1 MQRQKYTDMIKQ
13 EIIDRII
20 SDVSIEDVAR
30 DEGISFSNEHGK
42 RKWACCPFHNE
53 KTSSFYVDTATNC
66 WRCFGSCRSGGNVIS
81 LYRKLK
87 NGLPFPIACKELAKK
102 YLNEDIEDD
111 YKPSKE
117 DEEKQKEQEAM
128 RIVLTYAQSYFE
140 ECMNNV
146 NPASIK
152 ARETVRKRW
161 GADAIA
167 TFGIG
172 YAPRDG
178 FIEWAGRKQL
188 DLDILEQVGLIGNGE
203 RGKFAMLRDRYTIPI
218 YDKMSRVIGFTART
232 LSEREDIC
240 KYLNLKNSPIYHKN
254 TSVFGINYAQKEARL
269 KDKFYLV
276 EGAPDVIRL
285 QSIGILNTV
294 ASLGGAWTENQL
306 KQLYKLSH
314 KVTFIPDADTQKPG
328 NEFPAGTANVFANG
342 RAALQAGFTVNVR
355 EIPVD
360 YPPAKKE
367 DPDSWIVDI
376 GHFQMMK
383 EEEFIFWYCRRRYWP
398 TAEAIDEITTEDRLQ
413 AIADIC
419 GLLMLIKDED
429 LRSSYLTSLISTYKH
444 SREWKDTLK
453 RAKEAELS
461 EKQERERKGDIKM
474 LREFGFTEHDN
485 CYWGTNKEG
494 DEIQWSNF
502 KMKPLFHIRDD
513 FNPVRLF
520 EIKNN
525 SDEPSRLIE
534 LNMDEI
540 TSSSSL
546 RKRLFGIGDY
556 IWMARDEQL
565 IKLLGYLGRVTETA
579 DPIKQLGW
587 QRDGFYAFCN
597 GASEEGTWIPIDDM
611 GILRLQAGK
620 FYLPAMSK
628 LNKDSRELYVSEKKF
643 RHEKLVDNPTSQA
656 DFFAKV
662 VQVFGDNAKIGLC
675 FYVATLFRDI
685 VISKSRSFP
694 LLNAFGPKGCGKTE
708 FAATL
713 MNFFYKYETKY
724 EPLSITNASM
734 PALSDYVGGVSDALV
749 HIDEYKNSI
758 TQNKVEWLKD
768 LWNGIGRTKMN
779 MDKDKKLVQ
788 AKVDSGIILTG
799 QEMPTAD
806 IALFSRLIYLT
817 FDKGEHT
824 REEKQNFEELERYRQ
839 IGATHITL
847 QLLKHREQFKSCFG
861 NAWKQASNDLESRLE
876 NESILDRIMTNW
888 KVTVAAYLAIRD
900 YIEFPF
906 SYEELLDVVVRG
918 IKTQNSMC
926 NTTDEVAGFWNIVNA
941 AVQMGELKKD
951 QDFKIKT
958 VGCLTTNK
966 MKFENWVMPKSIL
979 MIRKDITMA
988 VYRKLGRQMDE
999 NLLPKESL
1007 LHYLQIGADFLGSTK
1022 NPERFIK
1029 FNPGG
1034 VPETVEKLDAGGVV
1048 VGRQKLYYK
1057 DRPLCFDYTMVSN
1070 RYGINL
1076 DTETDSDSKDP
1087 AAMTDRELEEAGLD
1101 YLPL

>member
-1 MQRQKYTDMIKQ
+1 MIKQ

-20 SDVSIEDVAR
+20 SDVPIQDVAK
-30 DEGISFSNEHGK
+30 DEGINFVKEKGNRS
-42 RKWACCPFHNE
+42 WATCPFHNE
-53 KTSSFYVDTATNC
+53 NTPSFYVDTGMNV
-66 WRCFGSCRSGGNVIS
+66 WRCFGQCRSGGNVIS

-102 YLNEDIEDD
+102 YLNEDIDD
-111 YKPSKE
+111 EYKPSRE
-117 DEEKQKEQEAM
+117 DEERQKEQEAL
-128 RIVLTYAQSYFE
+128 RIALDYAQNYFVE
-140 ECMNNV
+140 ELHKV
-146 NPASIK
+146 NPGANK
-152 ARETVRKRW
+152 AREVVRKRW
-161 GADAIA
+161 GADAIDE
-167 TFGIG
+167 FGIG
-172 YAPRDG
+172 YAPADG
-178 FIEWAGRKQL
+178 FINWAMKKQL
-188 DLDILEQVGLIGNGE
+188 DLDLLEQVGLIGMGE

-232 LSEREDIC
+232 LSDNSDIC
-240 KYLNLKNSPIYHKN
+240 KYLNLKNSPVYHKD
-254 TSVFGINYAQKEARL
+254 TSVFGINFAQKEARL

-276 EGAPDVIRL
+276 EGAPDVVKL

-294 ASLGGAWTENQL
+294 ASLGGSWTENQL
-306 KQLYKLSH
+306 KQLYRVSR
-314 KVTFIPDADTQKPG
+314 KVTFIPDADTLKPG

-342 RAALQAGFTVNVR
+342 RAALQVGFTVNVR

-360 YPPAKKE
+360 YPAPKKE
-367 DPDSWIVDI
+367 DPDSWIVDK
-376 GHFQMMK
+376 GHFLQMK

-398 TAEAIDEITTEDRLQ
+398 SVEDIESYTTEDRLQ

-429 LRSSYLTSLISTYKH
+429 LRISYLTSLISNYKH

-525 SDEPSRLIE
+525 SEEPSRLIE

-587 QRDGFYAFCN
+587 QREGFYAFCN
-597 GASEEGTWIPIDDM
+597 GAIEDGTWQPIDDM
-611 GILRLQAGK
+611 GILRLSAGK

-643 RHEKLVDNPTSQA
+643 RHEKLVEHPTSQA

-662 VQVFGDNAKIGLC
+662 VQVFGENAMVGLC
-675 FYVATLFRDI
+675 FYIATLFRDI

-824 REEKQNFEELERYRQ
+824 REEKQNFEELERFRQ

-847 QLLKHREQFKSCFG
+847 QLLKHREQFKSYFG
-861 NAWKQASNDLESRLE
+861 NAWKKASNDVESRLE
-876 NESILDRIMTNW
+876 NESVLDRIMTNW
-888 KVTVAAYLAIRD
+888 KVPVAAYLAIRD

-906 SYEELLDVVVRG
+906 RYEELLDVVVRG
-918 IKTQNSMC
+918 IKTQNAMC
-926 NTTDEVAGFWNIVNA
+926 NTTDEVAGFWNIINA

-1087 AAMTDRELEEAGLD
+1087 AAMTDKELEEAGLD

>member
-1 MQRQKYTDMIKQ
+1 MIKQ
-13 EIIDRII
+13 EIVDRII
-20 SDVSIEDVAR
+20 SDVSILDVAE
-30 DEGISFSNEHGK
+30 DEGIKFSAKKGNRH
-42 RKWACCPFHNE
+42 WACCPFHNE
-53 KTSSFYVDTATNC
+53 NTASFYVDTGTNC

-81 LYRKLK
+81 FYRKLK
-87 NGLPFPIACKELAKK
+87 NGLEFPIACKELAKK
-102 YLNEDIEDD
+102 YLNEEIEDEWR
-111 YKPSKE
+111 PSKE
-117 DEEKQKEQEAM
+117 EEDKQKEQESL
-128 RIVLTYAQSYFE
+128 RIALNYAQSYFT
-140 ECMNNV
+140 ECMQKV
-146 NPASIK
+146 NSAANK
-152 ARETVRKRW
+152 AREAVCKRW
-161 GADAIA
+161 GKDAIG

-172 YAPRDG
+172 YAPVEG
-178 FIEWAGRKQL
+178 FIAWATQKGL
-188 DLDILEQVGLIGNGE
+188 DFDILEQVGLIGNGE
-203 RGKFAMLRDRYTIPI
+203 RGQFAMLRDRYTIPI

-232 LSEREDIC
+232 MSDNKDIC
-240 KYLNLKNSPIYHKN
+240 KYLNLKNSLVYHKD
-254 TSVFGINYAQKEARL
+254 TSVFGINFAQKEARL
-269 KDKFYLV
+269 RDKFYLV
-276 EGAPDVIRL
+276 EGAPDVLKL

-294 ASLGGAWTENQL
+294 ASLGGSWTENQL
-306 KQLYKLSH
+306 KQLYRISKR
-314 KVTFIPDADTQKPG
+314 VTFIPDADELKPG

-342 RAALQAGFTVNVR
+342 RSALQVGFTVNVR
-355 EIPVD
+355 EIPID
-360 YPPAKKE
+360 YPAPKKE
-367 DPDSWIVDI
+367 DPDSWITDK
-376 GHFQMMK
+376 GHFSQMR
-383 EEEFIFWYCRRRYWP
+383 EEEFVFWYCRRRYWP
-398 TAEAIDEITTEDRLQ
+398 TAEDIEEFTTEDRLQ

-485 CYWGTNKEG
+485 SYWGTNKEG

-525 SDEPSRLIE
+525 GEEPSRLIE

-540 TSSSSL
+540 TSSSTL

-587 QRDGFYAFCN
+587 QREGFYAFCN
-597 GASEEGTWIPIDDM
+597 GASEDGTWIPIDDM

-620 FYLPAMSK
+620 YYLPAMSK

-643 RHEKLVDNPTSQA
+643 RHEKMVDNPTSQS

-662 VQVFGDNAKIGLC
+662 VQVFGDNAKVGLC

-824 REEKQNFEELERYRQ
+824 REEKQNFEELERMRQ

-847 QLLKHREQFKSCFG
+847 QLLKHRDQFQGCFG
-861 NAWKQASNDLESRLE
+861 NAWKQASDDLEERLE
-876 NESILDRIMTNW
+876 GESILDRIMTNW
-888 KVTVAAYLAIRD
+888 KVPLAAYLAIRD
-900 YIEFPF
+900 YIDFPF
-906 SYEELLDVVVRG
+906 SYSDLLGVVVKG
-918 IKTQNSMC
+918 VKTQNSMC
-926 NTTDEVAGFWNIVNA
+926 NTTDEVAGFWNIINA

-958 VGCLTTNK
+958 CGTLATNK
-966 MKFENWVMPKSIL
+966 LKIDNWAMPKSIL

-1007 LHYLQIGADFLGSTK
+1007 LHYLQIGADFYGSTK

-1029 FNPGG
+1029 FTPSGL
-1034 VPETVEKLDAGGVV
+1034 PETVEKTDANGTIT
-1048 VGRQKLYYK
+1048 GRQKLYYK

-1070 RYGINL
+1070 RYGIDL
-1076 DTETDSDSKDP
+1076 DTEVDGEQKQTKDTYV
-1087 AAMTDRELEEAGLD
+1087 MTDAEQKALGLEPS
-1101 YLPL
+1101 PL

>member
-1 MQRQKYTDMIKQ
+1 MIKQ

-20 SDVSIEDVAR
+20 SDVSIKEVAEN
-30 DEGISFSNEHGK
+30 EGITFKSSKGNRH
-42 RKWACCPFHNE
+42 WACCPFHAEN
-53 KTSSFYVDTATNC
+53 TPSFYVDTGTNC
-66 WRCFGSCRSGGNVIS
+66 WRCFGKCRSGGNVIS

-87 NGLPFPIACKELAKK
+87 NGIPFPIACKELAKK
-102 YLNEDIEDD
+102 YLNEEIEDD
-111 YKPSKE
+111 WSSSKE
-117 DEEKQKEQEAM
+117 EIERENERESL
-128 RIVLTYAQSYFE
+128 RIALSYAQSYFTD
-140 ECMNNV
+140 CIQNV
-146 NPASIK
+146 TPASTR
-152 ARETVRKRW
+152 AREAVRKRW
-161 GADAIA
+161 GEDAINA
-167 TFGIG
+167 FGIG
-172 YAPRDG
+172 YAPKDG
-178 FIEWAGRKQL
+178 FIAWAKQHAL
-188 DLDILEQVGLIGNGE
+188 DFDILEQVGLVGRGE
-203 RGKFAMLRDRYTIPI
+203 RGMYAMLRDRYTIPI

-232 LSEREDIC
+232 MSDDKDIC
-240 KYLNLKNSPIYHKN
+240 KYLNLKNSPVYHKDL
-254 TSVFGINYAQKEARL
+254 SVFGINFAQKEARL
-269 KDKFYLV
+269 RDKFYLV
-276 EGAPDVIRL
+276 EGAPDVLKL

-294 ASLGGAWTENQL
+294 ASLGGAWTDNQL
-306 KQLYKLSH
+306 KQLYRISH
-314 KVTFIPDADTQKPG
+314 RVTFIPDADELKPG
-328 NEFPAGTANVFANG
+328 NEFPAGTANVIANG
-342 RAALQAGFTVNVR
+342 RAALKAGFTVNVR
-355 EIPVD
+355 EIPID
-360 YPPAKKE
+360 YPAPKKE
-367 DPDSWIVDI
+367 DPDSWIVDRA
-376 GHFQMMK
+376 HFSQMR
-383 EEEFIFWYCRRRYWP
+383 EEEFIFWYCRRKYWESP
-398 TAEAIDEITTEDRLQ
+398 EDIEELTTEDRLQ
-413 AIADIC
+413 AIEDIC
-419 GLLMLIKDED
+419 SLLMMIRDED
-429 LRSSYLTSLISTYKH
+429 LQNSYLATLISTYKH

-453 RAKEAELS
+453 RAKVAELS
-461 EKQERERKGDIKM
+461 EKQEQERKGDAKM
-474 LREFGFTEHDN
+474 LAEFGFTEHDN
-485 CYWGTNKEG
+485 CYWAYNKEG
-494 DEIQWSNF
+494 SEVQWSNF
-502 KMKPLFHIRDD
+502 KLKPLFHIRDD

-525 SDEPSRLIE
+525 SDEPARLIE

-556 IWMARDEQL
+556 VWMAKDEQL

-587 QRDGFYAFCN
+587 QREGFYAFCN
-597 GASEEGTWIPIDDM
+597 GAIEDGAWMPIDDM
-611 GILRLQAGK
+611 GILRLNAGK

-628 LNKDSRELYVSEKKF
+628 LNRDSRELYVSEKKF

-662 VQVFGDNAKIGLC
+662 VEVFGDNAKVGLC

-685 VISKSRSFP
+685 VIGKSRSFP

-788 AKVDSGIILTG
+788 AKVDSGVILTG

-824 REEKQNFEELERYRQ
+824 REEKQHFEELERMRQ

-847 QLLKHREQFKSCFG
+847 QLLKHREQFLSCFG
-861 NAWKQASNDLESRLE
+861 KAWKQASDDLEERFE
-876 NESILDRIMTNW
+876 GESVLDRIMTNW
-888 KVTVAAYLAIRD
+888 KVPLAAFLAIRD
-900 YIEFPF
+900 YISFPF
-906 SYEELLDVVVRG
+906 SYDDLLQVVTRGVR
-918 IKTQNSMC
+918 TQNGMC

-941 AVQMGELKKD
+941 AVQMGELKKE
-951 QDFKIKT
+951 QDFKIK
-958 VGCLTTNK
+958 VCGALTTNK
-966 MKFENWVMPKSIL
+966 LKIDNWAMPKSIL

-1007 LHYLQIGADFLGSTK
+1007 LHYLQIGADFYGSTK
-1022 NPERFIK
+1022 NPERFVK
-1029 FNPGG
+1029 FAPNGL
-1034 VPETVEKLDAGGVV
+1034 PETVEKTDEAGNIT
-1048 VGRQKLYYK
+1048 GRQKLYYK
-1057 DRPLCFDYTMVSN
+1057 DRPLCFDYQMVSS
-1070 RYGINL
+1070 RYGIDL
-1076 DTETDSDSKDP
+1076 DTETEGDEPKDP
-1087 AAMTDRELEEAGLD
+1087 MSMTDAELEAHG
-1101 YLPL
+1101 YGPLPL

>member
-1 MQRQKYTDMIKQ
+1 MIKQ
-13 EIIDRII
+13 DIIDRII

-30 DEGISFSNEHGK
+30 DEGISFTKEHGK
-42 RKWACCPFHNE
+42 RKWASCPFHNE
-53 KTSSFYVDTATNC
+53 KTASFYVDIATNC

-128 RIVLTYAQSYFE
+128 RIVLSYAQSFFE
-140 ECMNNV
+140 ECMNTE
-146 NPASIK
+146 NPASSEAK
-152 ARETVRKRW
+152 EAVRKRW

-178 FIEWAGRKQL
+178 FIEWAKRKQL
-188 DLDILEQVGLIGNGE
+188 DLDILEQVGLIGVGE
-203 RGKFAMLRDRYTIPI
+203 RGKFAMLRERYTIPI

-232 LSEREDIC
+232 LSDREDIC

-328 NEFPAGTANVFANG
+328 NEFPAGTANVIANG

-360 YPPAKKE
+360 YPAKKKE

-376 GHFQMMK
+376 GHFQQMK
-383 EEEFIFWYCRRRYWP
+383 EEEFIFWYCRRKYWT
-398 TAEAIDEITTEDRLQ
+398 TAEDIEEITTEDRLQ

-453 RAKEAELS
+453 RAKEVELS

-587 QRDGFYAFCN
+587 QREGFYAFCN

-662 VQVFGDNAKIGLC
+662 VQVFGDNAKVGLC

-847 QLLKHREQFKSCFG
+847 QLLKHREQFKSYFG
-861 NAWKQASNDLESRLE
+861 NAWKKASNDLESRLE

-888 KVTVAAYLAIRD
+888 KVPVAAYLAIRD

-906 SYEELLDVVVRG
+906 RYEELLDVVVRG
-918 IKTQNSMC
+918 IKTQNAMC
-926 NTTDEVAGFWNIVNA
+926 NTTDEVAGFWNIINA

-1087 AAMTDRELEEAGLD
+1087 AAMTDKELEEAGLD

>member
-1 MQRQKYTDMIKQ
+1 MIKQ

-20 SDVSIEDVAR
+20 SDVPIQDVAK
-30 DEGISFSNEHGK
+30 DEGIDFVKEKGNK
-42 RKWACCPFHNE
+42 LWATCPFHNE
-53 KTSSFYVDTATNC
+53 NTPSFYVDKGMNV
-66 WRCFGSCRSGGNVIS
+66 WRCFGQCRSGGNVIS

-102 YLNEDIEDD
+102 YLNEDIDD
-111 YKPSKE
+111 EYKPSRE
-117 DEEKQKEQEAM
+117 DEERQKEQEAL
-128 RIVLTYAQSYFE
+128 RIALDYAQSYFVE
-140 ECMNNV
+140 EMHKV
-146 NPASIK
+146 NPGANK
-152 ARETVRKRW
+152 AREVVRKRW
-161 GADAIA
+161 GADAIDE
-167 TFGIG
+167 FGIG
-172 YAPRDG
+172 YAPADG
-178 FIEWAGRKQL
+178 FISWAMKKQL
-188 DLDILEQVGLIGNGE
+188 DLDMLEQVGLIGRGE
-203 RGKFAMLRDRYTIPI
+203 RGMFAMLRDRYTIPI

-232 LSEREDIC
+232 LSDNSDIC
-240 KYLNLKNSPIYHKN
+240 KYLNLKNSPVYHKD
-254 TSVFGINYAQKEARL
+254 TSVFGINFAQKEARL

-276 EGAPDVIRL
+276 EGAPDVVKL

-294 ASLGGAWTENQL
+294 ASLGGSWTENQL
-306 KQLYKLSH
+306 KQLYRVSR
-314 KVTFIPDADTQKPG
+314 KVTFIPDADTLKPG

-342 RAALQAGFTVNVR
+342 RAALQVGFTVNVR

-360 YPPAKKE
+360 YPAPKKE
-367 DPDSWIVDI
+367 DPDSWIVDR
-376 GHFQMMK
+376 GHFQQMK
-383 EEEFIFWYCRRRYWP
+383 EEEFIFWYCRRRYWSSV
-398 TAEAIDEITTEDRLQ
+398 EDIESYTTEDRLQ

-429 LRSSYLTSLISTYKH
+429 LRSSYLTSLIYNYKH

-525 SDEPSRLIE
+525 SEEPSRLIE

-587 QRDGFYAFCN
+587 QREGFYAFCN
-597 GASEEGTWIPIDDM
+597 GAIEDGTWQPIDDM
-611 GILRLQAGK
+611 GILRLSAGK

-643 RHEKLVDNPTSQA
+643 RHEKLVEHPTSQA

-662 VQVFGDNAKIGLC
+662 VQVFGENAMVGLC
-675 FYVATLFRDI
+675 FYIATLFRDI

-847 QLLKHREQFKSCFG
+847 QLLKHREQFQACFG
-861 NAWKQASNDLESRLE
+861 KAWKQASDDLEKRLE
-876 NESILDRIMTNW
+876 SESILDRIMTNW
-888 KVTVAAYLAIRD
+888 KVPVAAYLAIRD

-906 SYEELLDVVVRG
+906 SYSELIEVVVKG

-958 VGCLTTNK
+958 VGSLTTNK
-966 MKFENWVMPKSIL
+966 LKIDNWAMPKSIL

-988 VYRKLGRQMDE
+988 IYRKLGRQMDE

-1034 VPETVEKLDAGGVV
+1034 VPETVEKLDAAGNM
-1048 VGRQKLYYK
+1048 VGRQKIYYK
-1057 DRPLCFDYTMVSN
+1057 DRPLCFDYTMVSS
-1070 RYGINL
+1070 RYGIDL

-1087 AAMTDRELEEAGLD
+1087 AAMTDKELAEAGMQC
-1101 YLPL
+1101 LPL

>member
-1 MQRQKYTDMIKQ
+1 MIKQ

-30 DEGISFSNEHGK
+30 DEGISFTKEHGK
-42 RKWACCPFHNE
+42 RKWASCPFHKE
-53 KTSSFYVDTATNC
+53 KTASFYVDIATNC

-128 RIVLTYAQSYFE
+128 RIVLSYAQSFFE
-140 ECMNNV
+140 ECMNTE
-146 NPASIK
+146 NPASSEAK
-152 ARETVRKRW
+152 EAVRKRW

-178 FIEWAGRKQL
+178 FIEWAKRKQL
-188 DLDILEQVGLIGNGE
+188 DLDILEQVGLIGVGE
-203 RGKFAMLRDRYTIPI
+203 RGKFAMLRERYTIPI

-232 LSEREDIC
+232 LSDREDIC

-328 NEFPAGTANVFANG
+328 NEFPAGTANVIANG

-360 YPPAKKE
+360 YPAKKKE

-376 GHFQMMK
+376 GHFQQMK
-383 EEEFIFWYCRRRYWP
+383 EEEFIFWYCRRKYWT
-398 TAEAIDEITTEDRLQ
+398 TAEDIEEITTEDRLQ

-453 RAKEAELS
+453 RAKEVELS

-587 QRDGFYAFCN
+587 QREGFYAFCN

-662 VQVFGDNAKIGLC
+662 VQVFGDNAKVGLC

-847 QLLKHREQFKSCFG
+847 QLLKHREQFKSYFG
-861 NAWKQASNDLESRLE
+861 NAWKKASNDLESRLE

-888 KVTVAAYLAIRD
+888 KVPVAAYLAIRD

-906 SYEELLDVVVRG
+906 RYEELLDVVVRG
-918 IKTQNSMC
+918 IKTQNAMC
-926 NTTDEVAGFWNIVNA
+926 NTTDEVAGFWNIINA

-1087 AAMTDRELEEAGLD
+1087 AAMTDKELEEAGLD

>member
-1 MQRQKYTDMIKQ
+1 MIKQ
-13 EIIDRII
+13 ENIDRII
-20 SDVSIEDVAR
+20 SDVSIRDVAI
-30 DEGISFSNEHGK
+30 DEGITFSKERGGK
-42 RKWACCPFHNE
+42 LWACCPFHKE
-53 KTSSFYVDTATNC
+53 STPSFFVDTGTNTWKC
-66 WRCFGSCRSGGNVIS
+66 YGGCHSGGNVIS

-87 NGLPFPIACKELAKK
+87 NDLPFPIACKELAKK

-117 DEEKQKEQEAM
+117 DEEKQKEKESLQ
-128 RIVLTYAQSYFE
+128 IILSYAQEFYVQCIHE
-140 ECMNNV
+140 V
-146 NPASIK
+146 NPAANK

-161 GADAIA
+161 GADAIER
-167 TFGIG
+167 FGIG
-172 YAPRDG
+172 YAPRHG
-178 FIEWAGRKQL
+178 FIEWAMRKGL
-188 DLDILEQVGLIGNGE
+188 DFDLLEQVGLIGIGE
-203 RGKFAMLRDRYTIPI
+203 RGKYAMLRDRYTIPI
-218 YDKMSRVIGFTART
+218 YDKMSNVIGFTART
-232 LSEREDIC
+232 MSDDKDIC
-240 KYLNLKNSPIYHKN
+240 KYLNLKNSLVYAKDK
-254 TSVFGINYAQKEARL
+254 SVFGINFAQKEARL
-269 KDKFYLV
+269 KNKFYLV
-276 EGAPDVIRL
+276 EGAPDVVKL
-285 QSIGILNTV
+285 QSLEILNTV

-306 KQLYKLSH
+306 KQLYHISH
-314 KVTFIPDADTQKPG
+314 TVTFIPDADTLKPG
-328 NEFPAGTANVFANG
+328 NEWPAGTANVFANG
-342 RAALQAGFTVNVR
+342 REALAAGFTVNVR
-355 EIPVD
+355 EIPID
-360 YPPAKKE
+360 YPAPKKE
-367 DPDSWIVDI
+367 DPDSWIVDKA
-376 GHFQMMK
+376 HFQQMK
-383 EEEFIFWYCRRRYWP
+383 EEEFIYWFCRRRYWP
-398 TAEAIDEITTEDRLQ
+398 TADDIEQMTTEDRLK

-419 GLLMLIKDED
+419 SLLMMIRDED
-429 LRSSYLTSLISTYKH
+429 LRTSYLTGLCTMYKH

-453 RAKEAELS
+453 RAKESELS
-461 EKQERERKGDIKM
+461 AKQEKERKGDIKM

-485 CYWGTNKEG
+485 SYWGTNKEG

-502 KMKPLFHIRDD
+502 KLKPLFHIRDD

-525 SDEPSRLIE
+525 GEEPSRLIE

-540 TSSSSL
+540 TSSSTL

-556 IWMARDEQL
+556 IWMAKDEQL
-565 IKLLGYLGRVTETA
+565 IKLLGYLGKVTETA

-587 QRDGFYAFCN
+587 QREGFYAFCN
-597 GASEEGTWIPIDDM
+597 GAIEDGSWLPIDDM
-611 GILRLQAGK
+611 GILRLTAGK

-643 RHEKLVDNPTSQA
+643 RHEKIVDNPTSQS

-662 VQVFGDNAKIGLC
+662 VEVFGDNAKVGLC
-675 FYVATLFRDI
+675 FYIATLFRDI
-685 VISKSRSFP
+685 VIGKSRSFP

-758 TQNKVEWLKD
+758 AQNKVEWLKD

-788 AKVDSGIILTG
+788 AKVDSGILLTG

-824 REEKQNFEELERYRQ
+824 REEKQNFEELERFRQ
-839 IGATHITL
+839 IGATHITI
-847 QLLKHREQFKSCFG
+847 QLLKHREQFLAAFG
-861 NAWKQASNDLESRLE
+861 NSWKKASEDLESRLE
-876 NESILDRIMTNW
+876 NDSILDRIMTNW
-888 KVTVAAYLAIRD
+888 KVPVAAYLAIRD
-900 YIEFPF
+900 YIDFPYT
-906 SYEELLDVVVRG
+906 YEDLLQVVVRG
-918 IKTQNSMC
+918 IKNQNAMC

-958 VGCLTTNK
+958 CGTLATNK
-966 MKFENWVMPKSIL
+966 LKIDNWAMPKSIL

-1007 LHYLQIGADFLGSTK
+1007 LHYLQIGADFYGSTK

-1029 FNPGG
+1029 FTPSGL
-1034 VPETVEKLDAGGVV
+1034 PETVEKTDANGTIT
-1048 VGRQKLYYK
+1048 GRQKLYYK

-1070 RYGINL
+1070 RYGIDL
-1076 DTETDSDSKDP
+1076 DTEVDGEQKQTKDTYV
-1087 AAMTDRELEEAGLD
+1087 MTDAEQKALGLEPS
-1101 YLPL
+1101 PL

>member
-1 MQRQKYTDMIKQ
+1 MIKQ

-30 DEGISFSNEHGK
+30 DEGISFTKEHGK
-42 RKWACCPFHNE
+42 KKWACCPFHKE
-53 KTSSFYVDTATNC
+53 KTASFYVDTATNC
-66 WRCFGSCRSGGNVIS
+66 WRCFGQCRSGGNVIS

-140 ECMNNV
+140 ECMSNV
-146 NPASIK
+146 NPSSDIARK
-152 ARETVRKRW
+152 AVQKRW
-161 GADAIA
+161 GTEAIG

-178 FIEWAGRKQL
+178 FIEWAQRKQL
-188 DLDILEQVGLIGNGE
+188 DLDILEQVGLIGVGE

-254 TSVFGINYAQKEARL
+254 TSVFGINFAQKEARL

-294 ASLGGAWTENQL
+294 ASLGGSWTENQL

-314 KVTFIPDADTQKPG
+314 KVTFIPDADTLKPG

-360 YPPAKKE
+360 YPAAKKE

-376 GHFQMMK
+376 GHFQQMK
-383 EEEFIFWYCRRRYWP
+383 EEEFIFWYCRRKYWP
-398 TAEAIDEITTEDRLQ
+398 TAEDIEEITTEDRLQ

-453 RAKEAELS
+453 RAKEVELS

-587 QRDGFYAFCN
+587 QREGFYAFCN
-597 GASEEGTWIPIDDM
+597 GASEDGTWIPIDDM
-611 GILRLQAGK
+611 GILR
-620 FYLPAMSK
+620 
-628 LNKDSRELYVSEKKF
+628 
-643 RHEKLVDNPTSQA
+643 
-656 DFFAKV
+656 
-662 VQVFGDNAKIGLC
+662 
-675 FYVATLFRDI
+675 
-685 VISKSRSFP
+685 
-694 LLNAFGPKGCGKTE
+694 
-708 FAATL
+708 
-713 MNFFYKYETKY
+713 
-724 EPLSITNASM
+724 
-734 PALSDYVGGVSDALV
+734 
-749 HIDEYKNSI
+749 
-758 TQNKVEWLKD
+758 
-768 LWNGIGRTKMN
+768 
-779 MDKDKKLVQ
+779 
-788 AKVDSGIILTG
+788 
-799 QEMPTAD
+799 
-806 IALFSRLIYLT
+806 
-817 FDKGEHT
+817 
-824 REEKQNFEELERYRQ
+824 
-839 IGATHITL
+839 
-847 QLLKHREQFKSCFG
+847 
-861 NAWKQASNDLESRLE
+861 
-876 NESILDRIMTNW
+876 
-888 KVTVAAYLAIRD
+888 
-900 YIEFPF
+900 
-906 SYEELLDVVVRG
+906 
-918 IKTQNSMC
+918 
-926 NTTDEVAGFWNIVNA
+926 
-941 AVQMGELKKD
+941 
-951 QDFKIKT
+951 
-958 VGCLTTNK
+958 
-966 MKFENWVMPKSIL
+966 
-979 MIRKDITMA
+979 
-988 VYRKLGRQMDE
+988 
-999 NLLPKESL
+999 
-1007 LHYLQIGADFLGSTK
+1007 
-1022 NPERFIK
+1022 
-1029 FNPGG
+1029 
-1034 VPETVEKLDAGGVV
+1034 
-1048 VGRQKLYYK
+1048 
-1057 DRPLCFDYTMVSN
+1057 
-1070 RYGINL
+1070 
-1076 DTETDSDSKDP
+1076 
-1087 AAMTDRELEEAGLD
+1087 
-1101 YLPL
+1101 

>member
-1 MQRQKYTDMIKQ
+1 MIKQ

-30 DEGISFSNEHGK
+30 DEGISFTKEHGK
-42 RKWACCPFHNE
+42 KKWACCPFHKE
-53 KTSSFYVDTATNC
+53 KTASFYVDTATNC

-140 ECMNNV
+140 ECMSAV
-146 NPASIK
+146 GPASIK
-152 ARETVRKRW
+152 AREAVRKRW
-161 GADAIA
+161 GADSIA

-178 FIEWAGRKQL
+178 FIEWAKRKQL
-188 DLDILEQVGLIGNGE
+188 DLDILEQVGLIGDGE

-232 LSEREDIC
+232 LSDREDIC

-328 NEFPAGTANVFANG
+328 NEFPAGTANVIANG

-360 YPPAKKE
+360 YPAAKKE

-376 GHFQMMK
+376 GHFQQMK

-398 TAEAIDEITTEDRLQ
+398 TAEDIEEFTTEDRLQ

-485 CYWGTNKEG
+485 SYWGTNKEG

-565 IKLLGYLGRVTETA
+565 IKPKAVSVMPGNRRLMIWRV
-579 DPIKQLGW
+579 D
-587 QRDGFYAFCN
+587 
-597 GASEEGTWIPIDDM
+597 
-611 GILRLQAGK
+611 
-620 FYLPAMSK
+620 
-628 LNKDSRELYVSEKKF
+628 
-643 RHEKLVDNPTSQA
+643 
-656 DFFAKV
+656 
-662 VQVFGDNAKIGLC
+662 
-675 FYVATLFRDI
+675 
-685 VISKSRSFP
+685 
-694 LLNAFGPKGCGKTE
+694 
-708 FAATL
+708 
-713 MNFFYKYETKY
+713 
-724 EPLSITNASM
+724 
-734 PALSDYVGGVSDALV
+734 
-749 HIDEYKNSI
+749 
-758 TQNKVEWLKD
+758 LKM
-768 LWNGIGRTKMN
+768 R
-779 MDKDKKLVQ
+779 
-788 AKVDSGIILTG
+788 A
-799 QEMPTAD
+799 
-806 IALFSRLIYLT
+806 YLT
-817 FDKGEHT
+817 
-824 REEKQNFEELERYRQ
+824 
-839 IGATHITL
+839 
-847 QLLKHREQFKSCFG
+847 
-861 NAWKQASNDLESRLE
+861 
-876 NESILDRIMTNW
+876 
-888 KVTVAAYLAIRD
+888 
-900 YIEFPF
+900 
-906 SYEELLDVVVRG
+906 
-918 IKTQNSMC
+918 
-926 NTTDEVAGFWNIVNA
+926 
-941 AVQMGELKKD
+941 
-951 QDFKIKT
+951 
-958 VGCLTTNK
+958 
-966 MKFENWVMPKSIL
+966 
-979 MIRKDITMA
+979 
-988 VYRKLGRQMDE
+988 
-999 NLLPKESL
+999 
-1007 LHYLQIGADFLGSTK
+1007 
-1022 NPERFIK
+1022 
-1029 FNPGG
+1029 
-1034 VPETVEKLDAGGVV
+1034 
-1048 VGRQKLYYK
+1048 
-1057 DRPLCFDYTMVSN
+1057 VS
-1070 RYGINL
+1070 
-1076 DTETDSDSKDP
+1076 
-1087 AAMTDRELEEAGLD
+1087 
-1101 YLPL
+1101 

>member
-1 MQRQKYTDMIKQ
+1 MIKQ

-30 DEGISFSNEHGK
+30 DEGISFTKEHGK
-42 RKWACCPFHNE
+42 KKWACCPFHKE
-53 KTSSFYVDTATNC
+53 KTASFYVDTATNC

-140 ECMNNV
+140 ECMSAV
-146 NPASIK
+146 GPASIK
-152 ARETVRKRW
+152 AREAVRKRW
-161 GADAIA
+161 GADSIA

-178 FIEWAGRKQL
+178 FIEWAKRKQL
-188 DLDILEQVGLIGNGE
+188 DLDILEQVGLIGDGE

-232 LSEREDIC
+232 LSDREDIC

-254 TSVFGINYAQKEARL
+254 TSVFGINFAQKEARL

-328 NEFPAGTANVFANG
+328 NEFPAGTANVIANG

-360 YPPAKKE
+360 YPAKKKE

-376 GHFQMMK
+376 GHFQQMK
-383 EEEFIFWYCRRRYWP
+383 EEEFIFWYCRRKYWP
-398 TAEAIDEITTEDRLQ
+398 TAEDIEEITTEDRLQ

-453 RAKEAELS
+453 RAKEVELS
-461 EKQERERKGDIKM
+461 EKQERELKGDIKM

-502 KMKPLFHIRDD
+502 KMMPLFHIRDD

-587 QRDGFYAFCN
+587 QREGFYAFCN
-597 GASEEGTWIPIDDM
+597 GASEDGNWIPIDDM

-662 VQVFGDNAKIGLC
+662 VQVFGDNAKVGLC

-847 QLLKHREQFKSCFG
+847 QLLKHREQFKSYFG
-861 NAWKQASNDLESRLE
+861 NAWKKASNDLESRLE

-888 KVTVAAYLAIRD
+888 KVPVAAYLAIRD

-906 SYEELLDVVVRG
+906 RYEELLDVVVRG
-918 IKTQNSMC
+918 IKTQNAMC
-926 NTTDEVAGFWNIVNA
+926 NTTDEVAGFWNIINA

-1087 AAMTDRELEEAGLD
+1087 AAMTDKELEEAGLD

>member
-1 MQRQKYTDMIKQ
+1 MIKQ
-13 EIIDRII
+13 DIIDRII

-30 DEGISFSNEHGK
+30 DEGISFTKEHGK
-42 RKWACCPFHNE
+42 RKWASCPFHKE
-53 KTSSFYVDTATNC
+53 KTASFYVDIATNC

-128 RIVLTYAQSYFE
+128 RIVLSYAQSFFE
-140 ECMNNV
+140 ECMNTE
-146 NPASIK
+146 NPASSEAK
-152 ARETVRKRW
+152 EAVRKRW

-178 FIEWAGRKQL
+178 FIEWAKRKQL
-188 DLDILEQVGLIGNGE
+188 DLDILEQVGLIGVGE
-203 RGKFAMLRDRYTIPI
+203 RGKFAMLRERYTIPI

-232 LSEREDIC
+232 LSDREDIC

-328 NEFPAGTANVFANG
+328 NEFPAGTANVIANG

-360 YPPAKKE
+360 YPAKKKE

-376 GHFQMMK
+376 GHFQQMK
-383 EEEFIFWYCRRRYWP
+383 EEEFIFWYCRRKYWT
-398 TAEAIDEITTEDRLQ
+398 TAEDIEEITTEDRLQ

-453 RAKEAELS
+453 RAKEVELS

-587 QRDGFYAFCN
+587 HREGFYAFCN

-662 VQVFGDNAKIGLC
+662 VQVFGDNAKVGLC

-824 REEKQNFEELERYRQ
+824 REEKLNFEELERYRQ

-888 KVTVAAYLAIRD
+888 KVPVAAYLAIRD

-906 SYEELLDVVVRG
+906 RYEELLDVVVRG

-1057 DRPLCFDYTMVSN
+1057 DRPLCFDYNMVSN

-1087 AAMTDRELEEAGLD
+1087 AAMTDKELEEAGLD

>member
-1 MQRQKYTDMIKQ
+1 MIKQ

-20 SDVSIEDVAR
+20 SDVSIKEVAEN
-30 DEGISFSNEHGK
+30 EGITFSSSKGNRH
-42 RKWACCPFHNE
+42 WACCPFHAEN
-53 KTSSFYVDTATNC
+53 TPSFYVDTGTNC
-66 WRCFGSCRSGGNVIS
+66 WRCFGKCRSGGNVIS

-87 NGLPFPIACKELAKK
+87 NGILFPIACKELAKK
-102 YLNEDIEDD
+102 YLNEEIEDEWR
-111 YKPSKE
+111 PSKE
-117 DEEKQKEQEAM
+117 DEEKQKEQDSL
-128 RIVLTYAQSYFE
+128 RIALSYAQSYFTD
-140 ECMNNV
+140 CIHDV
-146 NPASIK
+146 NPASVR
-152 ARETVRKRW
+152 AREAVRKRW
-161 GADAIA
+161 GEEAIE

-178 FIEWAGRKQL
+178 FIMWAKRKGL
-188 DLDILEQVGLIGNGE
+188 DFDILEQVGLVGQGE
-203 RGKFAMLRDRYTIPI
+203 RGMYAMLRDRYTIPI

-232 LSEREDIC
+232 MSDDKDIC
-240 KYLNLKNSPIYHKN
+240 KYLNLKNSLVYHKDE
-254 TSVFGINYAQKEARL
+254 SVFGINFAQKEARL
-269 KDKFYLV
+269 RDKFYLV
-276 EGAPDVIRL
+276 EGAPDVLKL

-294 ASLGGAWTENQL
+294 ASLGGAWTANQL
-306 KQLYKLSH
+306 KQLYRVSH
-314 KVTFIPDADTQKPG
+314 RVTFIPDADELKAG

-342 RAALQAGFTVNVR
+342 REALAAGFTVNVR
-355 EIPVD
+355 EIPID
-360 YPPAKKE
+360 YPAPKKE
-367 DPDSWIVDI
+367 DPDSWIVDR
-376 GHFQMMK
+376 GHFSQMR
-383 EEEFIFWYCRRRYWP
+383 EEEFVFWYCRRKYWDSP
-398 TAEAIDEITTEDRLQ
+398 EDIEELTTEDRLT
-413 AIADIC
+413 AISDIC
-419 GLLMLIKDED
+419 SLLMMIRDED
-429 LRSSYLTSLISTYKH
+429 LQNSYLATLIATYKH

-453 RAKEAELS
+453 RAKVAELS
-461 EKQERERKGDIKM
+461 EKQEQERKGDAKM
-474 LREFGFTEHDN
+474 LSEFGFTEHDN
-485 CYWGTNKEG
+485 CYWAYNKEG
-494 DEIQWSNF
+494 SEVQWSNF
-502 KMKPLFHIRDD
+502 KLKPLFHIRDD

-525 SDEPSRLIE
+525 SDEPARLIE

-556 IWMARDEQL
+556 VWMAKDEQL

-587 QRDGFYAFCN
+587 QREGFYAFCN
-597 GASEEGTWIPIDDM
+597 GAIEDGAWMPIDDM
-611 GILRLQAGK
+611 GILRLNAGK

-628 LNKDSRELYVSEKKF
+628 LNRDSRELYVSEKKF

-662 VQVFGDNAKIGLC
+662 VEVFGDNAKVGLC

-685 VISKSRSFP
+685 VIGKSRSFP

-788 AKVDSGIILTG
+788 AKVDSGVILTG

-824 REEKQNFEELERYRQ
+824 REEKQHFEELERMRQ

-847 QLLKHREQFKSCFG
+847 QLLKHRDQFQSCFG
-861 NAWKQASNDLESRLE
+861 NAWKQASDDLEERFE
-876 NESILDRIMTNW
+876 GESVLDRIMTNW
-888 KVTVAAYLAIRD
+888 KVPLAAFLAIRD
-900 YIEFPF
+900 YISFPF
-906 SYEELLDVVVRG
+906 SYDDLLQVVARG
-918 IKTQNSMC
+918 VKTQNGMC

-941 AVQMGELKKD
+941 AVQMGELKKE
-951 QDFKIKT
+951 QDFKIK
-958 VGCLTTNK
+958 VCGALTTNK
-966 MKFENWVMPKSIL
+966 LKIDNWAMPKSIL

-1007 LHYLQIGADFLGSTK
+1007 LHYLQIGADFYGSTR
-1022 NPERFIK
+1022 NPERFVK
-1029 FNPGG
+1029 FAPNGL
-1034 VPETVEKLDAGGVV
+1034 PETVEKTDASGNIT
-1048 VGRQKLYYK
+1048 GRQKLYYK
-1057 DRPLCFDYTMVSN
+1057 DRPLCFDYQMVSS
-1070 RYGINL
+1070 RYGIDL
-1076 DTETDSDSKDP
+1076 DTETEGEEPKDP
-1087 AAMTDRELEEAGLD
+1087 MSMTDAELEANG
-1101 YLPL
+1101 YGPLPL